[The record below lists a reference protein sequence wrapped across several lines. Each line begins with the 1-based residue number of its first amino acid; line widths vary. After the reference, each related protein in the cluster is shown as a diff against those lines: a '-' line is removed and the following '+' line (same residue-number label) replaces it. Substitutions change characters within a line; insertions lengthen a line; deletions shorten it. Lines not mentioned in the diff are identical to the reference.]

1 MISGSYY
8 IKVTA
13 VYDKTVDHQNE
24 NGNLGYK
31 NLISGLMPVK
41 EASGKF
47 TLTKEVAF
55 QTSAKSALPEL
66 PAAETGVKVTPIYNG
81 PGTDNSKMYADAY
94 GLKNDPKLDPETIV
108 GYYMQANYDATCEK
122 VDAVTYYIM
131 QSGVVANYYKEL
143 YELQCSG

>member
-1 MISGSYY
+1 MQYEYMLDQIQQIEVTLYKGSAAIESNRQGNYVITGQDIKTLYEDTSGNGIQITEANFGLSADMISGSYY

-66 PAAETGVKVTPIYNG
+66 PAAETGVKVN
-81 PGTDNSKMYADAY
+81 AD
-94 GLKNDPKLDPETIV
+94 
-108 GYYMQANYDATCEK
+108 
-122 VDAVTYYIM
+122 
-131 QSGVVANYYKEL
+131 
-143 YELQCSG
+143 LQWTGNR